1 MVKTGNFLLLL
12 FFSFLTTIAA
22 QAQVEVRATVD
33 RQKMGPSDTFT
44 LSIEVN
50 SSDSVSISDP
60 RLPDDGNFDLLNTWI
75 QNQMSSSFVNGQFT
89 TERKKVFNY
98 LLAPRKQGTITIG
111 PIEVVAD
118 GEAYK
123 TDPINIEVSKSF
135 KGKAQNRQRQ
145 QQRPQGS
152 NPLADDMDDFEDLFS
167 QLLRRRPS
175 VPGFQTSPP
184 SNPNEAFFIRLEVD
198 KKKAY
203 VGEQI
208 TASWYL
214 YTRSTI
220 TEIDT
225 LKYPSLN
232 GFWKEDIELATRLNF
247 SREVVDGISYQ
258 KALLASYALFPI
270 NPGKA
275 VIDSYKAKCKV
286 MMGNGFGRVYQFTKA
301 SPEVD
306 VEILP
311 LPKDTQP
318 PDFLGAVGDFQV
330 SAEMQRGA
338 LKTNE
343 PFFLKIKFS
352 GRGNAKLIELP
363 SLELPPEFEVYDTKS
378 ESKFFKNGQSYKVFE
393 VLMIP
398 RAKGTYKIPEKTVS
412 FFSPTQE
419 SYYGVKIP
427 EQNIVIS
434 GEGADAPAV
443 AGASDESG
451 TEEKQQVNVFEPVY
465 SSVWSLSGWAPVRG
479 LSVQLFYLLCV
490 LSLIFKWAYDVLTF
504 GRKQSLAKQLSKK
517 FLLLDHSLK
526 QSDWRKTGVL
536 LINCMT
542 FVLESFDSNFAKEGI
557 EATIQKLPPKLKS
570 LYGEKLSVLYKKSE
584 VLAFAPEEIVGD
596 LKTDERK
603 LKKLVADSKK
613 CLSDMIKHL
622 ERE

>member
-1 MVKTGNFLLLL
+1 MMVKTGNILVYL
-12 FFSFLTTIAA
+12 FLTLFPALHAA
-22 QAQVEVRATVD
+22 AEIEVLATVD

-50 SSDSVSISDP
+50 SSDSVSISEP
-60 RLPDDGNFDLLNTWI
+60 RLPDNGNFDLLNTWV
-75 QNQMSSSFVNGQFT
+75 QNHMSSSFVNGQFT

-98 LLAPRKQGTITIG
+98 LLAPRKQGRITIG
-111 PIEVVAD
+111 PLQVDA
-118 GEAYK
+118 GGKTYK
-123 TDPINIEVSKSF
+123 TNTITIEVSKSHQ
-135 KGKAQNRQRQ
+135 GQAQKRQ
-145 QQRPQGS
+145 QPQQRRGADPF
-152 NPLADDMDDFEDLFS
+152 ADDMEDFEDLFS
-167 QLLRRRPS
+167 QLLKRRPS
-175 VPGFQTSPP
+175 VPGFQTNPP

-247 SREVVDGISYQ
+247 TREVVNGISYQ

-270 NPGKA
+270 KPGKA

-286 MMGNGFGRVYQFTKA
+286 MMGSGFGRVYQFTKA

-318 PDFLGAVGDFQV
+318 PNFLGAVGDFQV
-330 SAEMQRGA
+330 SAEMQRGE

-343 PFFLKIKFS
+343 PFFFKIKFS

-363 SLELPPEFEVYDTKS
+363 ALDLPPEFEVYDTKS

-398 RAKGTYKIPEKTVS
+398 RAKGEYSLPEKTVS

-419 SYYGVKIP
+419 KYYGVKIP
-427 EQNIVIS
+427 AQKIIIS
-434 GEGADAPAV
+434 GDGTKSPTAGGTAD
-443 AGASDESG
+443 GDETQPEPS
-451 TEEKQQVNVFEPVY
+451 VNVFEPVY
-465 SSVWSLSGWAPVRG
+465 SSAWGLSSWASVRA
-479 LSVQLFYLLCV
+479 LSVQLFYLLCI

-504 GRKQSLAKQLSKK
+504 GKTLSLSKQLNKK

-557 EATIQKLPPKLKS
+557 ETTIQKLPPKLKS

-596 LKTDERK
+596 LKSDDKK
-603 LKKLVADSKK
+603 LKKLVSDSKK

-622 ERE
+622 EKE